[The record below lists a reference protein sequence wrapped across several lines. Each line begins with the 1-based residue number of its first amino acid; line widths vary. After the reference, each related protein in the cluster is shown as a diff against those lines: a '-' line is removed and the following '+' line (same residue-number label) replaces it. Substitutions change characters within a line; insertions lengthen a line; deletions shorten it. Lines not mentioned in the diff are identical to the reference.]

1 MYPNVVQRHLLLA
14 FSIIFHRAF
23 FHLWHVEGLNTK
35 IGQFVQHL
43 RTLKVSFHYLHFIHC
58 ILFYKFLTLE
68 MQAFSNEIFFT
79 IFSKRY
85 NINCCSGE
93 RFCPWAFCAYVHWH
107 YVHFFGGISETIP
120 CLARTLSCTPL
131 IQCRHGDQSK
141 SDPFTS
147 VYFKKNEIKT
157 YSQYVLLRIHVYRI
171 EKKIFYSVSW
181 HPRL

>member
-1 MYPNVVQRHLLLA
+1 MYPNVVQRYLLLA

-43 RTLKVSFHYLHFIHC
+43 RTLKVSFHYLHFTFCFMNSELWKCKHFQMKFSLQFSARDT
-58 ILFYKFLTLE
+58 ILTAVQVSDFAHGPSVLMYIDIMF
-68 MQAFSNEIFFT
+68 I
-79 IFSKRY
+79 
-85 NINCCSGE
+85 
-93 RFCPWAFCAYVHWH
+93 
-107 YVHFFGGISETIP
+107 FFGGISETIP

-147 VYFKKNEIKT
+147 VYLKKKWDKN
-157 YSQYVLLRIHVYRI
+157 LLTICPTENI
-171 EKKIFYSVSW
+171 
-181 HPRL
+181 

>member
-43 RTLKVSFHYLHFIHC
+43 RTLKVVSIIYILHFVLWIPYSGNAS
-58 ILFYKFLTLE
+58 IFKWKFIT
-68 MQAFSNEIFFT
+68 FF
-79 IFSKRY
+79 FSKRY

-93 RFCPWAFCAYVHWH
+93 RFCPWASCA

-147 VYFKKNEIKT
+147 VYLKKKWDKN
-157 YSQYVLLRIHVYRI
+157 LLTICPTENI
-171 EKKIFYSVSW
+171 
-181 HPRL
+181 